1 MLKRPRA
8 REVNTVSIPNPHIRF
23 SYEDYRSLV
32 ATSDKR
38 YELFDGDIV
47 MVPSPTTAH
56 QQISRNLGFLLLAHV
71 RARKLGTVFHAPMDV
86 VFGKGI
92 DREVASRTSS
102 SCAPSDAGSSAM
114 TPSGAP
120 PDLAVEILSP
130 GTEAR
135 DCGYKKSLYAR
146 FGVAEYWI
154 VDPKAQAIEV
164 HALGTD
170 GYEIKGRYRKG
181 DRFASLLFPGLTLP
195 LDEVFEAE

>member
-1 MLKRPRA
+1 M
-8 REVNTVSIPNPHIRF
+8 SIPNPHIRF

-47 MVPSPTTAH
+47 MVPSPTTVH
-56 QQISRNLGFLLLAHV
+56 QQISRNLEFLLLAHV
-71 RARKLGTVFHAPMDV
+71 RAGKLGTVLDAPMDV
-86 VFGKGI
+86 VFGAGA
-92 DREVASRTSS
+92 DREVAQPDLLFVR
-102 SCAPSDAGSSAM
+102 AERRGIIGHDVIG
-114 TPSGAP
+114 GP
-120 PDLAVEILSP
+120 PDLVVEILSP

-170 GYEIKGRYRKG
+170 GYEMKGRYRKG
-181 DRFASLLFPGLTLP
+181 DRFASPLFPGLTLP

>member
-1 MLKRPRA
+1 M
-8 REVNTVSIPNPHIRF
+8 SIPNPHIRF

-92 DREVASRTSS
+92 DREVAQPDLLFVR
-102 SCAPSDAGSSAM
+102 AERRAIIGHDAIG
-114 TPSGAP
+114 GAP
-120 PDLAVEILSP
+120 IWWSRSSHRARKHATAAIRNLSMRVLASP
-130 GTEAR
+130 STGSWTPR
-135 DCGYKKSLYAR
+135 RRPSKSMPSA
-146 FGVAEYWI
+146 V
-154 VDPKAQAIEV
+154 
-164 HALGTD
+164 D
-170 GYEIKGRYRKG
+170 GYEMKGRYRKG
-181 DRFASLLFPGLTLP
+181 DRFASPLFPGLTLP